1 MDEFHNMNN
10 RRAWGGCMN
19 IRKLGLFLLAFGV
32 SLTVAHAQG
41 YSGDARKIAMGG
53 IGYSDSVT
61 AKMGGD
67 VNSYRSIVVPLGI
80 IQLIQDIDR
89 FDPNDDRFDPIL
101 LVEYAVN
108 PLNFMFERE
117 SEGPRGRFITDAVNG
132 TMSRDLN
139 DYRGFLPENRIQAEG
154 LIDPSWGYTFKFYK
168 QKNGSFQGFYVG
180 AGPYI
185 SLKTDLNFDKNL
197 IEILN
202 STTPLYLANG
212 SFLVSD
218 QTQSQLALAI
228 TGGYRGRI
236 AFSGK
241 GSEGSSSRNGLY
253 YEANYHYL
261 YGFRHD
267 SFSINSQFDTDSEG
281 LLTINPETS
290 PVVLD
295 HYSSRSGRGFA
306 VDFGVGII
314 FNQWEFGFAANGVA
328 NRINWDGLSHKQ
340 YRLESLLNGGD
351 FVEELIPVA
360 SSDLKIELP
369 VEYIGNAG
377 YHYKKWSFAA
387 EVFNSFQDSG
397 FRAGAEYR
405 LGPIDLRGGGRYVR
419 DRWHPSGGIGLN
431 FGKKFAIDVAAF
443 GSTANIERQLKPGM
457 AVSLRFN
464 RTEK

>member
-1 MDEFHNMNN
+1 
-10 RRAWGGCMN
+10 MN
-19 IRKLGLFLLAFGV
+19 IRKLGLFLLAYLI
-32 SLTVAHAQG
+32 SLGTVHAQG

-67 VNSYRSIVVPLGI
+67 VNSYRSIVVPLGV
-80 IQLIQDIDR
+80 IQLIRDIDR
-89 FDPNDDRFDPIL
+89 FDPDDDRFDPIL

-108 PLNFMFERE
+108 PLNIMFDRE

-139 DYRGFLPENRIQAEG
+139 DYRGFLTENRIQAEG
-154 LIDPSWGYTFKFYK
+154 LINPSWGYTFKFHK
-168 QKNGSFQGFYVG
+168 RPNGSYQGFYVG

-185 SLKTDLNFDKNL
+185 SLKTDLNFDEGL
-197 IEILN
+197 TEILK
-202 STTPLYLANG
+202 SASPLYLADR
-212 SFLVSD
+212 SFLVTD
-218 QTQSQLALAI
+218 ETLSQLALAI

-236 AFSGK
+236 ALSGK
-241 GSEGSSSRNGLY
+241 GSEGWSTRNAIY
-253 YEANYHYL
+253 VEANYHYL

-267 SFSINSQFDTDSEG
+267 SFKIDSRFDTDSEG
-281 LLTINPETS
+281 LLTVDPETT
-290 PVVLD
+290 PVIVD
-295 HYSSRSGRGFA
+295 HYRSRSGRGFA
-306 VDFGVGII
+306 LDFDVGVI
-314 FNQWEFGFAANGVA
+314 FNQWEFGFAANGIA

-340 YRLESLLNGGD
+340 YRLENLLEGGD
-351 FVEELIPVA
+351 FVEELLPIT
-360 SSDLKIELP
+360 SSNLKIELP

-377 YHYKKWSFAA
+377 YHYKKWFLAA
-387 EVFNSFQDSG
+387 EVFNSFQDAG

-431 FGKKFAIDVAAF
+431 LGKKFSIDVAAF